1 MTQHERYELMM
12 QMLDA
17 YDEFRKKFL
26 EITETIIN
34 SGNATNEVGK
44 MAKAV
49 GEAYN
54 RLNNAAFDF
63 VEHETNEERMERFR
77 KEYPGLQYG
86 VEMDVNLEEEDED
99 VE

>member
-1 MTQHERYELMM
+1 MTQRERYELMM

-17 YDEFRKKFL
+17 YDEFRKRFL
-26 EITETIIN
+26 EITGTIVN
-34 SGNATNEVGK
+34 SGNATKDVGK

-63 VEHETNEERMERFR
+63 VGNETEAERMERFR

-86 VEMDVNLEEEDED
+86 VEMDINMEKEEENM
-99 VE
+99 

>member
-1 MTQHERYELMM
+1 MTQRERYELMM

-26 EITETIIN
+26 EITGTIVN
-34 SGNATNEVGK
+34 SGNATKDVGR

-63 VEHETNEERMERFR
+63 VGNETDEERMERFR
-77 KEYPGLQYG
+77 QEYPGLQYG
-86 VEMDVNLEEEDED
+86 VEMDINMDKEEE
-99 VE
+99 